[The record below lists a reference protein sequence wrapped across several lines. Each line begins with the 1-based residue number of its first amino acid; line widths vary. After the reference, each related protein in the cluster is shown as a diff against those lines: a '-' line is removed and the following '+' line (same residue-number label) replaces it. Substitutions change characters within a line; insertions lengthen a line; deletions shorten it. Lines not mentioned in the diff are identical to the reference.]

1 VLWRTAVGEKPG
13 PNATGLTIGGPFLPA
28 TRGRGSNIAHVQ
40 NAGAEA
46 SHIHV
51 LVLAAG
57 ASTRFGS
64 TKQLVRV
71 NGRPLMHT
79 IVSRA
84 VELAGHSVTVVL
96 GAHAGELAPL
106 LKHSPATVAVNRD
119 WAEGIASSIRT
130 GLTHTP
136 SSADGVMIALADQAA
151 VTTEDLR
158 RLAGAWRRDPAS
170 LAAAQYSG
178 GVGVPAIFPRWC
190 FRELN
195 ELRGDRGAQL
205 LLQRHVDRLVRLPMP
220 SAELD
225 IDRPE
230 DLLGLE
236 GNTPIRRRPLQD
248 TSR

>member
-1 VLWRTAVGEKPG
+1 MSDA
-13 PNATGLTIGGPFLPA
+13 AAFD
-28 TRGRGSNIAHVQ
+28 S
-40 NAGAEA
+40 

-51 LVLAAG
+51 VVLAAG

-64 TKQLVRV
+64 AKQLVRV

-106 LKHSPATVAVNRD
+106 LKHSPASVAVNRD
-119 WAEGIASSIRT
+119 WAEGIASSIRE
-130 GLTHTP
+130 GLSRAP
-136 SSADGVMIALADQAA
+136 STTDGVLIVLADQAA

-158 RLAGAWRRDPAS
+158 RLAGAWRRNPAS
-170 LAAAQYSG
+170 IAAAQYAG
-178 GVGVPAIFPRWC
+178 RVGVPAIFPRWC

-195 ELRGDRGAQL
+195 ELRGDRGAQM
-205 LLQRHVDRLVRLPMP
+205 LLQRHADRLIRLPMP
-220 SAELD
+220 AAEHD

-230 DLLGLE
+230 DLLSLE
-236 GNTPIRRRPLQD
+236 QITQIKRRPLADDNAGQD
-248 TSR
+248 

>member
-1 VLWRTAVGEKPG
+1 MDHTSTE
-13 PNATGLTIGGPFLPA
+13 
-28 TRGRGSNIAHVQ
+28 S
-40 NAGAEA
+40 

-51 LVLAAG
+51 VVLAAG
-57 ASTRFGS
+57 ASTRFGA

-71 NGRPLMHT
+71 SGRPLMHT

-106 LKHSPATVAVNRD
+106 LKHSPASVTINRE
-119 WAEGIASSIRT
+119 WSEGIASSIRE
-130 GLTHTP
+130 GLAHTP
-136 SSADGVMIALADQAA
+136 ATADGVLILLADQAA

-158 RLAGAWRRDPAS
+158 RLAGAWRRNPS
-170 LAAAQYSG
+170 GIAAAQYSG

-190 FRELN
+190 FRDLN
-195 ELRGDRGAQL
+195 ELRGDRGAQG
-205 LLQRHVDRLVRLPMP
+205 LLQRHADRVVRLPMP

-230 DLLGLE
+230 DLLALE
-236 GNTPIRRRPLQD
+236 VGTQVKRQGI
-248 TSR
+248 

>member
-1 VLWRTAVGEKPG
+1 VS
-13 PNATGLTIGGPFLPA
+13 
-28 TRGRGSNIAHVQ
+28 GSADSESN
-40 NAGAEA
+40 
-46 SHIHV
+46 HIHV
-51 LVLAAG
+51 VVLAAG
-57 ASTRFGS
+57 ASSRFGS
-64 TKQLVRV
+64 AKQLVRV

-106 LKHSPATVAVNRD
+106 LKHSPASVAVNRN
-119 WAEGIASSIRT
+119 WSEGIAGSIRE
-130 GLTHTP
+130 GLTHAPPT
-136 SSADGVMIALADQAA
+136 ADGVLIVLADQAA

-158 RLAGAWRRDPAS
+158 RLAGVWRRNTAS
-170 LAAAQYSG
+170 IAAAQYAG

-195 ELRGDRGAQL
+195 ELRGDRGAQV
-205 LLQRHVDRLVRLPMP
+205 LLQRHIDRLVRLPMP

-230 DLLGLE
+230 DLLTLE
-236 GNTPIRRRPLQD
+236 QMTQVKRRPIAD
-248 TSR
+248 EKADDSGA

>member
-1 VLWRTAVGEKPG
+1 MTDTAGFE
-13 PNATGLTIGGPFLPA
+13 
-28 TRGRGSNIAHVQ
+28 S
-40 NAGAEA
+40 

-51 LVLAAG
+51 VVLAAG
-57 ASTRFGS
+57 ASSRFGS

-106 LKHSPATVAVNRD
+106 LKHSPASVAVNRA
-119 WAEGIASSIRT
+119 WSEGIASSIRE
-130 GLTHTP
+130 GLSRAP
-136 SSADGVMIALADQAA
+136 AAADGVLIVLADQAA

-158 RLAGAWRRDPAS
+158 RLAGAWRRNPAS
-170 LAAAQYSG
+170 IAAAQYGG

-190 FRELN
+190 FRELH

-205 LLQRHVDRLVRLPMP
+205 LLQRHLDRLVRLPMP

-230 DLLGLE
+230 DLLSLE
-236 GNTPIRRRPLQD
+236 QATQIKRRPLSD
-248 TSR
+248 EKGPEDKNV

>member
-1 VLWRTAVGEKPG
+1 VSADSGTE
-13 PNATGLTIGGPFLPA
+13 T
-28 TRGRGSNIAHVQ
+28 
-40 NAGAEA
+40 

-51 LVLAAG
+51 VVLAAG

-79 IVSRA
+79 VVSRA

-106 LKHSPATVAVNRD
+106 LKHTPASVAVNRD
-119 WAEGIASSIRT
+119 WAEGIASSIRVGMAQVPNT
-130 GLTHTP
+130 
-136 SSADGVMIALADQAA
+136 ADGVLIALADQAA

-158 RLAGAWRRDPAS
+158 RLAGAWRRNVTS
-170 LAAAQYSG
+170 IAAAQYAG
-178 GVGVPAIFPRWC
+178 AVGVPAIFPRWC
-190 FRELN
+190 FRELTD
-195 ELRGDRGAQL
+195 LRGDRGAQQ
-205 LLQRHVDRLVRLPMP
+205 LLQRHTDRLVRLPMP

-230 DLLGLE
+230 DLLHLDAS
-236 GNTPIRRRPLQD
+236 TQIKRRELSD
-248 TSR
+248 G

>member
-1 VLWRTAVGEKPG
+1 MSDSADFE
-13 PNATGLTIGGPFLPA
+13 
-28 TRGRGSNIAHVQ
+28 S
-40 NAGAEA
+40 

-51 LVLAAG
+51 VVLAAG
-57 ASTRFGS
+57 ASSRFGS

-106 LKHSPATVAVNRD
+106 LKHSPVSVAVNRD
-119 WAEGIASSIRT
+119 WSEGIASSIRE
-130 GLTHTP
+130 GLSHAP
-136 SSADGVMIALADQAA
+136 AAADGVLIVLADQAA

-158 RLAGAWRRDPAS
+158 RLAGAWRRNTAS
-170 LAAAQYSG
+170 IAAAQYAG

-205 LLQRHVDRLVRLPMP
+205 LLQRHADRLVRLPMP

-230 DLLGLE
+230 DLLSLE
-236 GNTPIRRRPLQD
+236 QVTQIKRRPLAD
-248 TSR
+248 DKGPDDKSI

>member
-1 VLWRTAVGEKPG
+1 MNDAIPE
-13 PNATGLTIGGPFLPA
+13 
-28 TRGRGSNIAHVQ
+28 SN
-40 NAGAEA
+40 
-46 SHIHV
+46 HIHV
-51 LVLAAG
+51 VVLAAG
-57 ASTRFGS
+57 ASSRFGS

-106 LKHSPATVAVNRD
+106 LKHSPASVAVNRD
-119 WAEGIASSIRT
+119 WAEGVSSSIRS
-130 GLTHTP
+130 GLAHAP
-136 SSADGVMIALADQAA
+136 STADGLLVLLADQAA

-170 LAAAQYSG
+170 LAAAQYAGS
-178 GVGVPAIFPRWC
+178 VGVPAIFPRWC
-190 FRELN
+190 FRELA
-195 ELRGDRGAQL
+195 ELRGDRGPHVL
-205 LLQRHVDRLVRLPMP
+205 FSRHTDRLVRVAMP

-230 DLLGLE
+230 DLLALE
-236 GNTPIRRRPLQD
+236 ANAPIRRRPLQD
-248 TSR
+248 STPR

>member
-1 VLWRTAVGEKPG
+1 MTSEPRD
-13 PNATGLTIGGPFLPA
+13 PA
-28 TRGRGSNIAHVQ
+28 SS
-40 NAGAEA
+40 EA

-51 LVLAAG
+51 VVLAAG

-96 GAHAGELAPL
+96 GANAGELAPL
-106 LKHSPATVAVNRD
+106 LKHSPASVAVNRE
-119 WAEGIASSIRT
+119 WSEGIASSIRE
-130 GLTHTP
+130 GLRHAP
-136 SSADGVMIALADQAA
+136 SSADGVLIALADQVA

-158 RLAGAWRRDPAS
+158 RLAGAWRRNPAAI
-170 LAAAQYSG
+170 AAAQYG
-178 GVGVPAIFPRWC
+178 GNVGVPAIFPRWC

-195 ELRGDRGAQL
+195 ELRGDRGAQM
-205 LLQRHVDRLVRLPMP
+205 LLQRHTDRVVRLPMP

-230 DLLGLE
+230 DLLALE
-236 GNTPIRRRPLQD
+236 ANTPIRRRTLESTD
-248 TSR
+248 SV